1 MSTSLKAL
9 ARLLYKYRKRP
20 AQLDQV
26 HALLVTTGFF
36 FHPSPLP
43 DGGDGGVPVF
53 VYNILIA
60 GSLLGEGRPDG
71 GGTALRL
78 FTQMLAQQTH
88 PNVYTFPPLVKS
100 ITSSPGVSNGRV
112 LHAQLVRR
120 GLVADNFV
128 NSGMVKLYAQS
139 GDVTAARKVFDENPR
154 PDVASCNAMLD
165 SLCKNGDVGSAKRI
179 FDRVRLR
186 DVVSWTTLING
197 FLVNGLPE
205 AAIRL
210 FREMAA
216 GGAGVAPPPRPNEAT
231 LVCALSACASSRL
244 LPLIAGK
251 QLHGYILRRGVR
263 LTAFLGTAL
272 VDMYGKRGRV
282 RCAASVFE
290 AVAER
295 EVCTWN
301 AMVSAL
307 ACNGEEARAL
317 GLFDAMAAQGVRPN
331 GVTFVAVLT
340 ACARARL
347 VGAGMALFASMSRD
361 HGIAPAMEHCGCVVD
376 LLGRAGLLDE
386 AAEFIEGMPFAAD
399 ASVWGA
405 LLGACR
411 LHGNAALAAVA
422 GARLLALQPGHAGR
436 YAVLWNTYAGVGMWG
451 SAARLKESM
460 ERAGVKKTAGCSWLE
475 TTPAAAAAATAATAA
490 AAQS

>member
-1 MSTSLKAL
+1 MSTSLEGW
-9 ARLLYKYRKRP
+9 ARLVYRYRTRP
-20 AQLDQV
+20 TQLDQV

-36 FHPSPLP
+36 FLPWTLCHSSPSPEEE
-43 DGGDGGVPVF
+43 DRGGSVF

-60 GSLLGEGRPDG
+60 GSLLRERRPDG
-71 GGTALRL
+71 GPTALRL
-78 FTQMLAQQTH
+78 FIQMLAQQTR
-88 PNVYTFPPLVKS
+88 PNGYTFPPLVKS
-100 ITSSPGVSNGRV
+100 ITSSPRVSTGRAV
-112 LHAQLVRR
+112 HAQLVRR

-128 NSGMVKLYAQS
+128 NSGMVKFYAQS
-139 GDVTAARKVFDENPR
+139 GEVTAARKVFDENPR

-165 SLCKNGDVGSAKRI
+165 SLCKNRDVGSAKMI
-179 FDRVRLR
+179 FDGVRFR

-205 AAIRL
+205 EAIRL
-210 FREMAA
+210 FRDMAT
-216 GGAGVAPPPRPNEAT
+216 GRGGVAPPPRPNEAT
-231 LVCALSACASSRL
+231 LVCALSACASSLR
-244 LPLIAGK
+244 LPLLAGK

-272 VDMYGKRGRV
+272 VDMYGKRGRA
-282 RCAASVFE
+282 RCAANVFE
-290 AVAER
+290 AMAER

-301 AMVSAL
+301 AMISAL

-317 GLFDAMAAQGVRPN
+317 GVFGAMAAHGVRPN
-331 GVTFVAVLT
+331 GVTFVAALT

-347 VGAGMALFASMSRD
+347 VDAGMALFASMPRD

-376 LLGRAGLLDE
+376 LLGRAALLDE

-411 LHGNAALAAVA
+411 LHGNTALAAVA
-422 GARLLALQPGHAGR
+422 GARLLALQPRHAGR

-460 ERAGVKKTAGCSWLE
+460 ERAGVTKTAGCSWLE
-475 TTPAAAAAATAATAA
+475 TTPAAAAAA
-490 AAQS
+490 QS